1 MLFWANRWEQWWR
14 DSVMLNDIYQ
24 DMRDRMQKAL
34 ESLDRDLKRL
44 RTGRASVSL
53 VDGIKVEYYGTPT
66 PLNQLATLTVPEPRT
81 IMIQP
86 WDTTVIAEVEKAI
99 LKSELGLTPMN
110 DGKIIRINI
119 PPLTEERRRE
129 LVKVLKKMA
138 EETKVAVRNIRR
150 DSNEMIKDLKKE
162 KEISEDEQFRA
173 QDEVQK
179 ITDEFIAGIDTI
191 YNNKEKEILE
201 I

>member
-1 MLFWANRWEQWWR
+1 
-14 DSVMLNDIYQ
+14 MLNDIYA
-24 DMRDRMQKAL
+24 DARDRMTKAL
-34 ESLDRDLKRL
+34 ENLEQEYKRL

-53 VDGIKVEYYGTPT
+53 VDGIRVEYYGTPT

-81 IMIQP
+81 ITIQP

-119 PPLTEERRRE
+119 PVLTADRRKE
-129 LVKVLKKMA
+129 LVKLAKKMA
-138 EETKVAVRNIRR
+138 EESKVAVRNIRR
-150 DSNEMIKDLKKE
+150 DVNEMIKDLKKE
-162 KEISEDEQFRA
+162 KEISEDEGFKA
-173 QDEVQK
+173 QDETQK
-179 ITDEFIAGIDTI
+179 ITDEFIKKVDEI
-191 YNNKEKEILE
+191 YNAKEKEILE

>member
-1 MLFWANRWEQWWR
+1 
-14 DSVMLNDIYQ
+14 MLNDIYADAQ
-24 DMRDRMQKAL
+24 DRMNKAL
-34 ESLDRDLKRL
+34 DNLERDYKRL

-53 VDGIKVEYYGTPT
+53 VDGIKLGYYGTQT
-66 PLNQLATLTVPEPRT
+66 ALNQLATLTIPDPRT

-86 WDTTVIAEVEKAI
+86 WDNSIIGEIEKAL

-110 DGKIIRINI
+110 DGKVIRINI
-119 PPLTEERRRE
+119 PPLTTERRRE
-129 LVKVLKKMA
+129 LVKVVKKMA

-150 DSNEMIKDLKKE
+150 DSNDMIRDLKKD

-173 QDEVQK
+173 QEETQRV
-179 ITDEFIAGIDTI
+179 TDEFIKRIDTL
-191 YNNKEKEILE
+191 YAVKEKEILE

>member
-1 MLFWANRWEQWWR
+1 
-14 DSVMLNDIYQ
+14 MLNDIYTETN
-24 DMRDRMQKAL
+24 DRMEKAL
-34 ESLDRDLKRL
+34 ESLERDFKRL

-53 VDGIKVEYYGTPT
+53 VDGIRVAYYGTPT
-66 PLNQLATLTVPEPRT
+66 PLSQLATLTIPDPRT

-86 WDTTVIAEVEKAI
+86 WDNSIIAEVEKAI

-119 PPLTEERRRE
+119 PPLTTERRRE
-129 LVKVLKKMA
+129 LVKVVKKMA
-138 EETKVAVRNIRR
+138 EEAKVAVRNIRR
-150 DSNEMIKDLKKE
+150 DANEMIKDLKKD

-173 QDEVQK
+173 QEETQK
-179 ITDEFIAGIDTI
+179 VTDDFIKRIDAL
-191 YNNKEKEILE
+191 YALKEKEILE